1 MFMSTDKIIRIGFF
15 VAVTLVVVVSKD
27 VVFNLKFFSAILTP
41 KIYFMLNWLNVGF
54 LLAFTV
60 FAIYRISVQLFL
72 VFFVISFLFFLLMR
86 FDFRFVPKF

>member
-1 MFMSTDKIIRIGFF
+1 MSTDKIIRIGFF

-41 KIYFMLNWLNVGF
+41 KIYFILSWVNIAF
-54 LLAFTV
+54 LLAFTGI
-60 FAIYRISVQLFL
+60 AIYRKSIKLFL